1 MAEQAR
7 RIELADNAKRGASEE
22 AIQAHYDVGNE
33 FYRLWLDDSMS
44 YSAGMWERDSDSL
57 GVAQT
62 RKRLH
67 HIESAQASGKN
78 SVLDIGCGW
87 GACLEDLVTKHGV
100 RTAVGLTL
108 SSAQASWI
116 KTHRDERIVVLQEG
130 WEDYEPV
137 EAFDAI
143 ISIGAFEHFV
153 KPDYDREE
161 RTAIYRRFFAKCSRL
176 LKPGGRMSL
185 QTQAYNIGQYTPHSP
200 LSQIFPES
208 DMPRLPDVVAAFDG
222 FFEPSVI
229 RNDPSDYSR
238 TVRAWLNNLQ
248 SNREQAIAEAGETV
262 FSNFER
268 FLAGGVK
275 GYENSV
281 FMLLRLTLKRL

>member
-1 MAEQAR
+1 MPRRSGNKAR
-7 RIELADNAKRGASEE
+7 S
-22 AIQAHYDVGNE
+22 
-33 FYRLWLDDSMS
+33 
-44 YSAGMWERDSDSL
+44 
-57 GVAQT
+57 
-62 RKRLH
+62 
-67 HIESAQASGKN
+67 KN
-78 SVLDIGCGW
+78 
-87 GACLEDLVTKHGV
+87 
-100 RTAVGLTL
+100 AVGLTL

-116 KTHRDERIVVLQEG
+116 KTHRDEKIVVLQEG

-161 RTAIYRRFFAKCSRL
+161 RTGIYRSFSRNATDSSSPEDGSAFRP
-176 LKPGGRMSL
+176 KPTTL
-185 QTQAYNIGQYTPHSP
+185 AEYTPHSP

-238 TVRAWLNNLQ
+238 TVRAWLKNLR

-262 FSNFER
+262 FGNFER

-275 GYENSV
+275 GYENAV